1 MLGPPAVYNT
11 AGQRENHTFSR
22 NRHPADRAP
31 CVRTRV
37 DKHLYCNEE
46 GGAMGKFLDYSPEQA
61 YLPPP
66 SVRDVLVAGH
76 LCFLFGA

>member
-1 MLGPPAVYNT
+1 
-11 AGQRENHTFSR
+11 
-22 NRHPADRAP
+22 
-31 CVRTRV
+31 
-37 DKHLYCNEE
+37 
-46 GGAMGKFLDYSPEQA
+46 MGKFLDYSPEQA